1 MMTSRFRAT
10 VRTETGDIRKGR
22 VTASDQ
28 EISGFLQEVL
38 RSCGKQS
45 SAPSCTSIIRDV
57 KRAAAVA
64 AF

>member
-1 MMTSRFRAT
+1 MMSRFRAT
-10 VRTETGDIRKGR
+10 VRTERDDSKKPRNT
-22 VTASDQ
+22 TSDQ

-38 RSCGKQS
+38 RSCGKQR

-57 KRAAAVA
+57 KRSGAVA